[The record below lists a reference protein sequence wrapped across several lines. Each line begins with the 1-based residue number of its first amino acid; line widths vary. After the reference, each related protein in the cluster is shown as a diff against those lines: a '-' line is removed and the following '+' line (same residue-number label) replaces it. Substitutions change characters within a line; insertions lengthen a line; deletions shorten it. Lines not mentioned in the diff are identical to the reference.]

1 MAAVATVSTEPDVGR
16 ADKNDLV
23 YDSDS
28 DPYPHSDTSLM
39 SDSDDEESV
48 QNGEDADEQF
58 LQGVDTPSKF
68 HKLKTNATQVRGPR
82 TTELDWAA
90 WRAEES
96 GLGEELLSVNEFSG
110 TAEDA
115 SLKFLHS
122 LKTNV
127 TTEQLR
133 SVSEALFG
141 SNGTASLAASGNLPG
156 TSASGPK
163 PHAQGAVGVT
173 NPGRAEQLPCQ
184 TQLGVEAAVGA
195 AGAGAIGAA
204 GAAADGAGKDDVL
217 SVQDLRDIAKK

>member
-1 MAAVATVSTEPDVGR
+1 MNGKRKAHGR
-16 ADKNDLV
+16 
-23 YDSDS
+23 DS
-28 DPYPHSDTSLM
+28 
-39 SDSDDEESV
+39 V
-48 QNGEDADEQF
+48 NA
-58 LQGVDTPSKF
+58 
-68 HKLKTNATQVRGPR
+68 HKLQDTFQGTLRG
-82 TTELDWAA
+82 TLASLVSCWAA
-90 WRAEES
+90 WRAEEA